1 MSTEQRILFK
11 LKKGKVINMKNIF
24 DRPCYHIEQIK
35 KVKIDSAKRKKFNSK
50 SMLCAWVTKLC
61 PAHCKSCF
69 FKSDMYHEGIPAE
82 KYQFSQYGVEK
93 LIKFINDSNNSYLM
107 LSGGGEPMVRKDIVN
122 EIVREVVTDR
132 IVVVT
137 SGIWAKSFEGAKNV
151 IDELF
156 ESFQKRK
163 NENMVLV
170 LRLSVDSF
178 HYEPLG
184 FDVINNIIKVFREN
198 YSHEKNFQLR
208 IHTMQEDPTLDNVAK
223 MIGGCKVIYSDIE
236 SVSDNKEIIKIL
248 PKQAKVVFDDGYEI
262 FVGCSKLF
270 FSNLK
275 IDLNKMTNDIQK
287 SLDVFE
293 KDMSASEYGNPS
305 ILTNCD
311 GSLGLDFW
319 IDYNG
324 NVTTWGNQQW
334 DSLYNVYVDTYQ
346 DLIKGTFENIISYS
360 FLDKGYYYRERIIR
374 EVNPRAVLRSKAMNL
389 RDYAGAFLME
399 EDKTKLY
406 YAVRAIKDYLDD
418 GVLSEDDVSFLP
430 ANLLTAIHSSVE
442 EIDNLYKKS
451 DYDIISQYFDKKEDL
466 NEDDWNILFTL
477 IKLGHYDVSEKH
489 IEEALKYYNDTFYA
503 EAKSLEDIPDD
514 DSPIMYG
521 KYHNRISFM
530 KKETEN
536 FCLKMM
542 H

>member
-1 MSTEQRILFK
+1 
-11 LKKGKVINMKNIF
+11 MKNIF
-24 DRPCYHIEQIK
+24 DRPCYHLEQIK
-35 KVKIDSAKRKKFNSK
+35 KVKIDSKKRKKFNSK

-69 FKSDMYHEGIPAE
+69 FKSDMYHDGVPAE
-82 KYQFSQYGVEK
+82 KYQFSPYGVER

-107 LSGGGEPMVRKDIVN
+107 LSGGGEPMIRKDIVN
-122 EIVREVVTDR
+122 ELIRKVKTDR
-132 IVVVT
+132 IVIVT
-137 SGIWAKSFEGAKNV
+137 SGIWAKTYKSAKDT
-151 IDELF
+151 IDELY
-156 ESFQKRK
+156 SSYTSR
-163 NENMVLV
+163 NDDMVLV
-170 LRLSVDSF
+170 VRLSVDSF

-184 FDVINNIIKVFREN
+184 FDVINNIIRVFREN
-198 YSHEKNFQLR
+198 YSRCKNFQLR
-208 IHTMQEDPTLDNVAK
+208 IHTMQNDPTLDEVSK
-223 MIGGCKVIYSDIE
+223 KIGNCEVIYSDIE

-248 PKQAKVVFDDGYEI
+248 PKQAKLRFDDGYEI
-262 FVGCSKLF
+262 LVGRSKLF

-275 IDLNKMTNDIQK
+275 IDLNEFTEDIQR

-293 KDMSASEYGNPS
+293 EDMSASEYGNPS

-334 DSLYNVYVDTYQ
+334 DSLYNVYVDSYQ

-374 EVNPRAVLRSKAMNL
+374 AVNSKAVLRSKVMNL

-399 EDKTKLY
+399 EEKTKLY
-406 YAVRAIKDYLDD
+406 YAVRAIKDYLED
-418 GVLSEDDVSFLP
+418 GILSEDDISFLP
-430 ANLLTAIHSSVE
+430 ANLLSVIHSSIE
-442 EIDNLYKKS
+442 EINSLYRAS
-451 DYDIISQYFDKKEDL
+451 DFDIISQYFAKKEEL
-466 NEDDWNILFTL
+466 NMDDWKILFNL
-477 IKLGHYDVSEKH
+477 IRLGHYDVSNQH
-489 IEEALKYYNDTFYA
+489 IEEAIAYYNDTYYA
-503 EAKSLEDIPDD
+503 DIKSVDDIPDD

-530 KKETEN
+530 KKEAEN

-542 H
+542 N

>member
-1 MSTEQRILFK
+1 M
-11 LKKGKVINMKNIF
+11 KGKGDIMKNIF
-24 DRPCYHIEQIK
+24 DRPCYHLEQIK
-35 KVKIDSAKRKKFNSK
+35 KVKIDSKKRKRFNSK

-69 FKSDMYHEGIPAE
+69 FKSDMYHDGVPAE
-82 KYQFSQYGVEK
+82 RYQFSPYGVER

-107 LSGGGEPMVRKDIVN
+107 LSGGGEPMIRKDIVN
-122 EIVREVVTDR
+122 ELIRKVKTDR
-132 IVVVT
+132 IVIVT
-137 SGIWAKSFEGAKNV
+137 SGIWAKTYKSAKDT
-151 IDELF
+151 IDELY
-156 ESFQKRK
+156 SSYTSRDDDI
-163 NENMVLV
+163 VLV
-170 LRLSVDSF
+170 VRLSVDSF

-184 FDVINNIIKVFREN
+184 FDVINNIIRVFREN
-198 YSHEKNFQLR
+198 YSHCKNFQLR
-208 IHTMQEDPTLDNVAK
+208 IHTMQNDPTLDEVSK
-223 MIGGCKVIYSDIE
+223 KIGNCEVIYSDIE

-248 PKQAKVVFDDGYEI
+248 PKQAKLRFDDGYEI
-262 FVGCSKLF
+262 LVGRSKLF

-275 IDLNKMTNDIQK
+275 IDLNEFTEDIQR

-293 KDMSASEYGNPS
+293 EDMSASEYGNPS

-334 DSLYNVYVDTYQ
+334 DSLYNVYVDSYQ

-374 EVNPRAVLRSKAMNL
+374 AVNPKAVLRSKVMNL

-399 EDKTKLY
+399 EEKTKLY
-406 YAVRAIKDYLDD
+406 YAVRAIKDYLED
-418 GVLSEDDVSFLP
+418 GILSEDDISFLP
-430 ANLLTAIHSSVE
+430 ANLLSVIHSSTE
-442 EIDNLYKKS
+442 EINSLYRAS
-451 DYDIISQYFDKKEDL
+451 DFDIISQYFAKKEEL
-466 NEDDWNILFTL
+466 NMDDWKILFNL
-477 IKLGHYDVSEKH
+477 IRLGHYDVSNQH
-489 IEEALKYYNDTFYA
+489 IEEAIAYYNDTYYA
-503 EAKSLEDIPDD
+503 DIKSVDDVPDD

-530 KKETEN
+530 KKEAEN
-536 FCLKMM
+536 FCLKMIN
-542 H
+542 